1 MCVIHSYKHKNCTCQ
16 FVTRIDRCEGY
27 KQKYPNEVSHFVPAF
42 LMEKFRNSTK
52 FFRQRLD
59 GIEFTTATGW
69 IVISYFKFTC
79 PGTADEEFGTSAE
92 VCPICD
98 DRDFRHKL
106 EQLAELGPFRSQGT
120 DGRQEGR
127 DREIGEGA

>member
-1 MCVIHSYKHKNCTCQ
+1 MHKNCTCQ

-27 KQKYPNEVSHFVPAF
+27 KQKPPNEVSDFVPTF
-42 LMEKFRNSTK
+42 FMEKFRNSTK

-59 GIEFTTATGW
+59 GIEFTTATSC
-69 IVISYFKFTC
+69 IVIASFKFSC
-79 PGTADEEFGTSAE
+79 PGAAEEGIGDLAE

-98 DRDFRHKL
+98 NEDFQHKL
-106 EQLAELGPFRSQGT
+106 EYLAELGPFRSQVT

-127 DREIGEGA
+127 DRERGEGGLEEK